1 MRIWED
7 RASQMSRGNKLLPLE
22 GERETTRGSGRE
34 QPMAVPLQLG
44 HLLLEGLSTA
54 VQEVIP

>member
-1 MRIWED
+1 M
-7 RASQMSRGNKLLPLE
+7 SQGNKSLPLE
-22 GERETTRGSGRE
+22 GEHETTRGSGRE

>member
-1 MRIWED
+1 M
-7 RASQMSRGNKLLPLE
+7 SQGNKSLPLE